1 MVLALARLE
10 SRVGTSMVR
19 VGTSRYG
26 YGTPRVYGGRVAAI
40 TFMFRGG
47 LYYVLYIG
55 TTDYVIYDILSYTV
69 SRGNIA
75 YTGLDGR

>member
-1 MVLALARLE
+1 MV
-10 SRVGTSMVR
+10 RVGTSMVL
-19 VGTSRYG
+19 V
-26 YGTPRVYGGRVAAI
+26 GTPRVCGDCVASHALV
-40 TFMFRGG
+40 FRGG

-69 SRGNIA
+69 SRGDIA

>member
-40 TFMFRGG
+40 TFMFCGG

>member
-1 MVLALARLE
+1 MASHAL
-10 SRVGTSMVR
+10 V
-19 VGTSRYG
+19 
-26 YGTPRVYGGRVAAI
+26 
-40 TFMFRGG
+40 FRGG

-75 YTGLDGR
+75 YTGLDGHQYSYVVPIVSVLIYSTWVI

>member
-1 MVLALARLE
+1 MALAIARLE
-10 SRVGTSMVR
+10 SRVGTGMVPLEAMVDAWR
-19 VGTSRYG
+19 
-26 YGTPRVYGGRVAAI
+26 AI

>member
-1 MVLALARLE
+1 M
-10 SRVGTSMVR
+10 
-19 VGTSRYG
+19 
-26 YGTPRVYGGRVAAI
+26 AAI